1 MARCSWLVKTY
12 HHNRIGV
19 AESRSGRPAR
29 DGPYACGRWPYIFL
43 RPATGVLSSFF
54 VQFPLQRIIFNVFH
68 YTEQIGFIADYVF
81 IKSTL
86 P

>member
-1 MARCSWLVKTY
+1 MARCSWLAKACHYT
-12 HHNRIGV
+12 RIGV
-19 AESRSGRPAR
+19 VKSRSGPPYPGRPLRMRPLAI
-29 DGPYACGRWPYIFL
+29 YFL